1 MSGAERRR
9 SRLGVWGEVM
19 NVEDDYSKKTVRGK
33 DGGKIWRYFT
43 SESVV
48 LLGCLT
54 VSLLI
59 LPLVL
64 PPLPPPPFLLLLL
77 PIFILGLLMN
87 LAFMPSNTTYA
98 YM

>member
-1 MSGAERRR
+1 MGSS
-9 SRLGVWGEVM
+9 SRKGGIQL
-19 NVEDDYSKKTVRGK
+19 DYAPSSQGQKGK
-33 DGGKIWRYFT
+33 MRRYFT
-43 SESVV
+43 AESVV

-77 PIFILGLLMN
+77 PILILGLLMF
-87 LAFMPSNTTYA
+87 LAFMPSDARHVTTYT
-98 YM
+98 YV